1 MKYIYNCTDKLGRKR
16 YRFRRKG
23 FPGVELPPGR
33 TVRRCLMRSKETKML
48 KTLTAAALA
57 LTMLVAPACA
67 ETYNYACKV
76 SGVEPNPNN
85 TYLYSA
91 KIDTTKN
98 TITWRGTVYK
108 NAKRTFKVDGEEC
121 AKWCFGN
128 NKIMLSTAT
137 QGVATLSVT
146 LGTGRPGDD
155 GAPEEFDCDL
165 VR

>member
-1 MKYIYNCTDKLGRKR
+1 
-16 YRFRRKG
+16 
-23 FPGVELPPGR
+23 
-33 TVRRCLMRSKETKML
+33 MRSKETKML

-98 TITWRGTVYK
+98 TITWRDTVYK
-108 NAKRTFKVDGEEC
+108 NDKRTFKVDGEEC
-121 AKWCFGN
+121 AKLCFGN

-137 QGVATLSVT
+137 RVLPPCQLLLEPVALAMMGHPKSLTAT
-146 LGTGRPGDD
+146 W
-155 GAPEEFDCDL
+155 
-165 VR
+165 

>member
-1 MKYIYNCTDKLGRKR
+1 MTKL
-16 YRFRRKG
+16 
-23 FPGVELPPGR
+23 LSI
-33 TVRRCLMRSKETKML
+33 L
-48 KTLTAAALA
+48 AIAALSIA
-57 LTMLVAPACA
+57 MLAPACA

-91 KIDTTKN
+91 KIDTAKN
-98 TITWRGTVYK
+98 NITWRDTVYK
-108 NAKRTFKVDGEEC
+108 NAKRMLKVNGAEC

-128 NKIMLSTAT
+128 NRIALSTAT
-137 QGVATLSVT
+137 QGVATLSVSV
-146 LGTGRPGDD
+146 GTGHPGDD